1 MKRTDSHVDSM
12 DAIAQVLD
20 RLREELA
27 VVREVLDE
35 IRDEL
40 QWANRNC
47 DWDQT
52 PASAP
57 RRITSMP
64 LDPAATNWAEQLN
77 RYSAADLPDEDDVR
91 VAPQRGHLF

>member
-12 DAIAQVLD
+12 DAIGQVLD

-40 QWANRNC
+40 QWANRNR
-47 DWDQT
+47 DWDQA
-52 PASAP
+52 PASP
-57 RRITSMP
+57 QRRITSMP
-64 LDPAATNWAEQLN
+64 LDPAAADWAEQLN

-91 VAPQRGHLF
+91 VAPERGRLF